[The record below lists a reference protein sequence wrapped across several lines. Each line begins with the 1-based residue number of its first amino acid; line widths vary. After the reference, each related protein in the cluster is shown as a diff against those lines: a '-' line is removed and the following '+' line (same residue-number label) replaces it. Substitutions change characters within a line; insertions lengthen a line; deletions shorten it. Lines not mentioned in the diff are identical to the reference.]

1 MPRER
6 AAGTTPH
13 AISEYRSSR
22 MTDNARVAEERK
34 WEVAKE
40 RRGLRGERGE
50 GDGLEAKGEAEKY
63 SGVPVH
69 EQLALF
75 ARSFTRSLASSIII
89 RPLCPPAISA
99 ALSPSTMST

>member
-40 RRGLRGERGE
+40 RRGLRGEGRIG
-50 GDGLEAKGEAEKY
+50 GKG
-63 SGVPVH
+63 
-69 EQLALF
+69 
-75 ARSFTRSLASSIII
+75 
-89 RPLCPPAISA
+89 
-99 ALSPSTMST
+99 

>member
-40 RRGLRGERGE
+40 RRGLRGERG
-50 GDGLEAKGEAEKY
+50 GDGLEAKGEAENTVVSLSTSNSLY
-63 SGVPVH
+63 SPV
-69 EQLALF
+69 
-75 ARSFTRSLASSIII
+75 RSLARSPAASS
-89 RPLCPPAISA
+89 
-99 ALSPSTMST
+99 

>member
-6 AAGTTPH
+6 ATGTTPH

-40 RRGLRGERGE
+40 RRGLKGGK
-50 GDGLEAKGEAEKY
+50 GDRLEAKGEAENTVVSLSTSNSLY
-63 SGVPVH
+63 SPV
-69 EQLALF
+69 
-75 ARSFTRSLASSIII
+75 RSLARSPAASS
-89 RPLCPPAISA
+89 
-99 ALSPSTMST
+99 